1 MIKISK
7 HPDTDKN
14 FSMAIV
20 WINGGS
26 DMDKNGKKGINQIL
40 CSLLTR
46 GCEGFDN
53 FEFSEH
59 IHCHGAE
66 LNHEIYED
74 GILISIKSLNE
85 YFNKLF
91 PLINLIIDKPLLQEN
106 QFQFVKNTIKNVIKK
121 EKENPFNIVYEKWR
135 KIVYKEHPYAFN
147 CSGYLED
154 ISRINY
160 EEILIEY
167 SNFKKRDKFLITN
180 NNQINIENSIDNK
193 NKLFSD
199 ELNFYSL
206 NLIKEYRFVS
216 THTKSNQIILMLGN
230 QTCSQF
236 SDEYPTL
243 KVLESHLSY
252 GMSSVLFKLFREKNG
267 LTYDV
272 GVFNPSRKQNSP
284 FLIYLSVSNNNALL
298 AFRLLSRLWQKN
310 LSSQINPEELYL
322 AKEKLK
328 GAFFIASQSLEEILQ
343 RKIQYISS
351 NFNQDHDK
359 FYLQKIEEVT
369 SKNILEITNKYLS
382 MPFLSIYG
390 DKKIC
395 NEIKSSWIKD
405 F

>member
-1 MIKISK
+1 MTS
-7 HPDTDKN
+7 N
-14 FSMAIV
+14 
-20 WINGGS
+20 
-26 DMDKNGKKGINQIL
+26 
-40 CSLLTR
+40 
-46 GCEGFDN
+46 
-53 FEFSEH
+53 
-59 IHCHGAE
+59 
-66 LNHEIYED
+66 
-74 GILISIKSLNE
+74 
-85 YFNKLF
+85 
-91 PLINLIIDKPLLQEN
+91 
-106 QFQFVKNTIKNVIKK
+106 
-121 EKENPFNIVYEKWR
+121 
-135 KIVYKEHPYAFN
+135 
-147 CSGYLED
+147 
-154 ISRINY
+154 
-160 EEILIEY
+160 LIEY

-359 FYLQKIEEVT
+359 LYLQKIEEVT

>member
-1 MIKISK
+1 
-7 HPDTDKN
+7 
-14 FSMAIV
+14 
-20 WINGGS
+20 
-26 DMDKNGKKGINQIL
+26 
-40 CSLLTR
+40 
-46 GCEGFDN
+46 
-53 FEFSEH
+53 
-59 IHCHGAE
+59 
-66 LNHEIYED
+66 
-74 GILISIKSLNE
+74 
-85 YFNKLF
+85 
-91 PLINLIIDKPLLQEN
+91 
-106 QFQFVKNTIKNVIKK
+106 
-121 EKENPFNIVYEKWR
+121 
-135 KIVYKEHPYAFN
+135 
-147 CSGYLED
+147 
-154 ISRINY
+154 
-160 EEILIEY
+160 
-167 SNFKKRDKFLITN
+167 
-180 NNQINIENSIDNK
+180 
-193 NKLFSD
+193 
-199 ELNFYSL
+199 
-206 NLIKEYRFVS
+206 
-216 THTKSNQIILMLGN
+216 
-230 QTCSQF
+230 
-236 SDEYPTL
+236 
-243 KVLESHLSY
+243 
-252 GMSSVLFKLFREKNG
+252 MSSVLFKLFREKNG

-310 LSSQINPEELYL
+310 LSSQINPEELHL